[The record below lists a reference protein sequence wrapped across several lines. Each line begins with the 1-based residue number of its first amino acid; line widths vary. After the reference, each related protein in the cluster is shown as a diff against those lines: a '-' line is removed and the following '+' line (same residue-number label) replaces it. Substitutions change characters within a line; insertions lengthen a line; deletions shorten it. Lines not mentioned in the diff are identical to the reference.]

1 MIEVGEWKG
10 DGKKIVGKR
19 NRNRVEKWFIAN
31 PGMTVAD
38 CARALGLTWQTVKK
52 HVIAINN
59 ENLEHE

>member
-10 DGKKIVGKR
+10 DGKKIVGRR
-19 NRNRVEKWFIAN
+19 NRNRVEKWFIGN

-52 HVIAINN
+52 HVVAIQKG
-59 ENLEHE
+59 E